1 MWPPPCTSHSPVCIS
16 LYITVNY
23 SNSPDYSTP
32 FPTSIFP
39 VPCPLWAL
47 CHHSSYNMLSVS
59 LKKLPKTIHVLLNQP
74 WETFW
79 QSREGKQGVERENE
93 WRSWEN
99 YFIASGEVILH
110 MPPFFPAVATY
121 RMSSIKIPPPICSGF
136 APRYKVFTGFL
147 RAVQAHPKLFPSQ
160 NPIFQHKRCRQN
172 KQEGLRGPERS
183 VSFTQLHS
191 SVCGGLHLAVKN
203 GLSGSL
209 WHFLRRALLRF
220 TGPDSFSRFWN
231 CVLASA
237 LLKCFPVYTHCAEQ
251 ADGGLGLLQ
260 CSQ

>member
-110 MPPFFPAVATY
+110 MPPFFSSCSYLQNELNKNSPTHLLWLCTQVQSVYWLPPGSAGTSKAVPF
-121 RMSSIKIPPPICSGF
+121 SKPNFS
-136 APRYKVFTGFL
+136 
-147 RAVQAHPKLFPSQ
+147 
-160 NPIFQHKRCRQN
+160 
-172 KQEGLRGPERS
+172 
-183 VSFTQLHS
+183 TQTMQT
-191 SVCGGLHLAVKN
+191 K
-203 GLSGSL
+203 
-209 WHFLRRALLRF
+209 
-220 TGPDSFSRFWN
+220 
-231 CVLASA
+231 
-237 LLKCFPVYTHCAEQ
+237 
-251 ADGGLGLLQ
+251 
-260 CSQ
+260 